1 MLRLQKVYS
10 LRPAFALSSKV
21 FPAARRATS
30 SDAEQVPEPSFTEM
44 CEGFF
49 DNARSYVEH
58 RLLTKPDPP
67 GTRPEKFDDK
77 KHKIKGIVGCAACP
91 LLGAFCFPNVAE
103 TYGFQTLVNVSFS
116 FYLPSIFYQVVWFL
130 VSIDI

>member
-91 LLGAFCFPNVAE
+91 LLGRFASL
-103 TYGFQTLVNVSFS
+103 TLQKRTDFKHSLTVSYS